1 MGAAI
6 AFDMGENG
14 IKEEIRVKSESKCV
28 GELMAT
34 GSFDKAIT
42 VGKNNI
48 SVLRLTRLFN

>member
-1 MGAAI
+1 MGVAI